1 MLCVAHPLQYFNHFC
16 ASSSWPLST
25 VRWAWKR
32 QNMKKWAR
40 SSRGKSL
47 EAWTGQAFIYDR
59 RDIPNWVQLE
69 DRWNLGAS
77 KSTDTQRGTG
87 GPRDFGR
94 SDFLELDWWLIL
106 DIRFMVSYL
115 FMPATDAGTINY
127 HVYIYIYI
135 YVHAVHPHLLASRC
149 DEHFLL
155 WCLQWF
161 DPQTKP
167 RAESVVAPSEL
178 SEVARAGDLSGHI
191 EGGRALRRE
200 VNITK
205 HLCHLAHNH
214 IFLEFRTCIISFK
227 KQMLIHSWLPD
238 FDYLWLRAKRNL

>member
-32 QNMKKWAR
+32 QNMIKWAR

-77 KSTDTQRGTG
+77 KSTDTQLGTG
-87 GPRDFGR
+87 GPWDFGR

-106 DIRFMVSYL
+106 DVRFMVSYL
-115 FMPATDAGTINY
+115 FMPATDAGTIKY
-127 HVYIYIYI
+127 HVYIHIYI
-135 YVHAVHPHLLASRC
+135 CTRGTSPFVSIS
-149 DEHFLL
+149 L
-155 WCLQWF
+155 WRAL
-161 DPQTKP
+161 PPTKP

>member
-32 QNMKKWAR
+32 QNRKKWAR

-127 HVYIYIYI
+127 HVYIHIYI
-135 YVHAVHPHLLASRC
+135 CTRGTSPFASIS
-149 DEHFLL
+149 L
-155 WCLQWF
+155 W
-161 DPQTKP
+161 
-167 RAESVVAPSEL
+167 
-178 SEVARAGDLSGHI
+178 
-191 EGGRALRRE
+191 RALPTMMFAMIWPTDE
-200 VNITK
+200 TK
-205 HLCHLAHNH
+205 GRKRGGT
-214 IFLEFRTCIISFK
+214 FRIERGGKGRGPVWSHWRWKSFEERG
-227 KQMLIHSWLPD
+227 QH
-238 FDYLWLRAKRNL
+238 Y

>member
-1 MLCVAHPLQYFNHFC
+1 MKSWCIEINRHSAWNRRALGFWKIGFLGIRLMAH
-16 ASSSWPLST
+16 SWRKIHGFLF
-25 VRWAWKR
+25 VYAGNW
-32 QNMKKWAR
+32 
-40 SSRGKSL
+40 
-47 EAWTGQAFIYDR
+47 R
-59 RDIPNWVQLE
+59 RHHQI
-69 DRWNLGAS
+69 S
-77 KSTDTQRGTG
+77 C
-87 GPRDFGR
+87 
-94 SDFLELDWWLIL
+94 I
-106 DIRFMVSYL
+106 
-115 FMPATDAGTINY
+115 
-127 HVYIYIYI
+127 YIYIYI
-135 YVHAVHPHLLASRC
+135 CTRGTSPFVSIS
-149 DEHFLL
+149 L
-155 WCLQWF
+155 WRAL
-161 DPQTKP
+161 PPTKP

>member
-1 MLCVAHPLQYFNHFC
+1 MAH
-16 ASSSWPLST
+16 SWRKIHGFLFVYAGNWRRHHQLSC
-25 VRWAWKR
+25 
-32 QNMKKWAR
+32 
-40 SSRGKSL
+40 
-47 EAWTGQAFIYDR
+47 IY
-59 RDIPNWVQLE
+59 
-69 DRWNLGAS
+69 
-77 KSTDTQRGTG
+77 T
-87 GPRDFGR
+87 
-94 SDFLELDWWLIL
+94 
-106 DIRFMVSYL
+106 
-115 FMPATDAGTINY
+115 
-127 HVYIYIYI
+127 YIYI